1 MNSAIVILVFPSRCL
16 GLIVALLALSLA
28 AAFGHDS
35 TEITTKAY
43 VRTNCLELRL
53 TLAAQTA
60 ELLVAADGHSVT
72 NLSTA
77 ADVAAARPWLADS
90 AARLFRIFSSDKSL
104 VAVET
109 NVTKS
114 VEDHIEVKLIY
125 PRPAAGPLRF
135 DAVQLAKLPADEPY
149 GALVTVVDLA
159 DNVFLGQQLLTARDR
174 SFEVNVP
181 ASPPASSTPVASP
194 RPPDRKP

>member
-1 MNSAIVILVFPSRCL
+1 MKNPHVFVSAPGQRLGVIAV
-16 GLIVALLALSLA
+16 LLALPLT

-60 ELLVAADGHSVT
+60 ELLIAADGHSLT

-90 AARLFRIFSSDKSL
+90 VARLFRIFSSDKSL

-114 VEDHIEVKLIY
+114 VEDHIEVKLIF

-149 GALVTVVDLA
+149 GALVTVVDLVV
-159 DNVFLGQQLLTARDR
+159 NVFLGQQLLTAHDR

-181 ASPPASSTPVASP
+181 ALPPATSSVPASPPQPG
-194 RPPDRKP
+194 RKP